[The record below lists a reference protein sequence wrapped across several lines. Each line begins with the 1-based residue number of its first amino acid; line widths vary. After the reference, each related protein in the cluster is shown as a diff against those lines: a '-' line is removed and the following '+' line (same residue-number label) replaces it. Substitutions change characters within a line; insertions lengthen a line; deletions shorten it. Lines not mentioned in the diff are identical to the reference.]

1 MSTNNNDAQQLYDLL
16 VAKDFEPETLDKAGK
31 PTTDP
36 SSSDIFSFDYKTA
49 NQDYGTVVIVLDDNQ
64 NLEVYFGDNLGKTM
78 EEADRK
84 EWYDFLYQL
93 RMFAKRNLLTF
104 SLNNLARLKFNMK
117 TMAALKESKLFEGY
131 YGNKKTSYSDQ
142 PKKTRIV
149 IKHNRNIGEGEA
161 RFRHIESVFVET
173 AEGERFKLPF
183 TKLIGAKA
191 MARHV
196 SEGGTPYDAFGQHIS
211 EMVAEMNTLG
221 SFIRAAKHKGYEGDA
236 AHMLDSAVR
245 HYADLKRKAKHMI
258 SQRGY
263 RETLESF
270 DPASITPADEAV
282 ETIRDLFTQQNLDP
296 RIEGALPILVKIQ
309 KTEPADEFESWANRV
324 TEGTW
329 ALPDNKEAQVELNR
343 LMSQPVAVGPDATNA
358 TELLYDIVGDD
369 KLFDILGTLAN
380 QDPDANIW
388 DNAAVV
394 NRLEELG
401 IDTSA
406 IMQPQEAEPTP
417 TEPNEPVD
425 QPVTESDE
433 LSFIKTLAN
442 IR

>member
-1 MSTNNNDAQQLYDLL
+1 MSSNNTDSQQLYDLL
-16 VAKDFEPETLDKAGK
+16 VAKDFEPETLDKTGK

-36 SSSDIFSFDYKTA
+36 GSSDIFSFDYKTA
-49 NQDYGTVVIVLDDNQ
+49 NQDYGTVVIVLDNEQ

-117 TMAALKESKLFEGY
+117 TMAALKESRLFEGY
-131 YGNKKTSYSDQ
+131 YGTRKTSYSDQ
-142 PKKTRIV
+142 PKKTKIV
-149 IKHNRNIGEGEA
+149 IKHNRPLGEGEA
-161 RFRHIESVFVET
+161 RFRHIKSVFVET
-173 AEGERFKLPF
+173 SEGERFKLPF

-196 SEGGTPYDAFGQHIS
+196 SEGGTPYDAFGQHIA
-211 EMVAEMNTLG
+211 EMVNEMNTLS
-221 SFIRAAKHKGYEGDA
+221 SFIRAAKHKNYNGEA

-263 RETLESF
+263 RQTLDEF
-270 DPASITPADEAV
+270 DPATITTADEAV
-282 ETIRDLFTQQNLDP
+282 ETIRSLFTQQSLDP

-309 KTEPADEFESWANRV
+309 KTEPADEFESWAESV

-369 KLFDILGTLAN
+369 KLFDILGILAD

-394 NRLEELG
+394 KRLEELG
-401 IDTSA
+401 VDTSA
-406 IMQPQEAEPTP
+406 ITNPQQAEPAP
-417 TEPNEPVD
+417 TEPNEP
-425 QPVTESDE
+425 PVMESDE
-433 LSFIKTLAN
+433 LDFIRTLAN
-442 IR
+442 IK